1 MVASVFIVP
10 CIYSLIGAYPGILKL
25 SAVHEGI
32 NECLLCCVSKTCPL
46 SSLWDFQIHAD
57 PWRRIFQSYY
67 IFPETSLLL
76 GFCNAMI
83 FTNIFLAFHT
93 LIVNVLLLYSVYLTV
108 KGEFFISAYHL
119 KVCFVYSLLISLSL
133 TVFLQA
139 VSSFWDCL
147 ILVCWM
153 EHLKFCM
160 KCLVNS
166 LPVQWH

>member
-1 MVASVFIVP
+1 MVRVFRKRHWCSYAGLLLICMIPTSKVVASVFIVP

-83 FTNIFLAFHT
+83 FTNIFLAFSH
-93 LIVNVLLLYSVYLTV
+93 SDCQ
-108 KGEFFISAYHL
+108 
-119 KVCFVYSLLISLSL
+119 CFAFVFSIFNSKRR
-133 TVFLQA
+133 VFL
-139 VSSFWDCL
+139 FL
-147 ILVCWM
+147 
-153 EHLKFCM
+153 HTT
-160 KCLVNS
+160 
-166 LPVQWH
+166 